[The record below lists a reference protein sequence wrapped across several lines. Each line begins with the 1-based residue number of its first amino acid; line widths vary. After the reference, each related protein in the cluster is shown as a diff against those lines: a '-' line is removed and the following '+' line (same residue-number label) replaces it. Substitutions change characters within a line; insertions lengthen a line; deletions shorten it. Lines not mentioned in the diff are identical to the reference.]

1 MKDQAQRASLEIR
14 DMRSMV
20 ISSFVPLQE
29 AFKNGPRETLLY
41 LPAIVVDGSRPD
53 YLATVDADPKS
64 STYSQVSQT

>member
-1 MKDQAQRASLEIR
+1 
-14 DMRSMV
+14 MV